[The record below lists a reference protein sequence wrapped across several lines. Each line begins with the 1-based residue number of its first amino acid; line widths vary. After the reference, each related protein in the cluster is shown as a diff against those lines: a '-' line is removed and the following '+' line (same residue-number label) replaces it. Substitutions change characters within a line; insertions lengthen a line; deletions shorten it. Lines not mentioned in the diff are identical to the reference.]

1 VRQEVCAV
9 DGAGPLSGCTVVVT
23 AQPGATDLVDTLTW
37 RGATVLHAPTM
48 QLQPV
53 LDEEAL
59 VDTTKRVLANP
70 PDDVLVTTA
79 SGFRSW
85 LRAAGAAGL
94 AGDLL
99 TTLDE
104 ARLAARGPKARA
116 AVRAC
121 GLVPVRTAPAGHAT
135 APGISPVPGT
145 SSDTTAG
152 LVRWLVAQG
161 VAGRKVVVQLPA
173 RPDHGPL
180 EVLRAAGASVRGI
193 EVNRCGPA
201 PDPAAVDRAIGQ
213 ICAGVA
219 DAVVHTSAAGA
230 QALLDAAALSDRLPR
245 LLVAL
250 RGPRLLNA
258 CVGPAAAAPL
268 RAVGLD
274 PLLPERPRLGAL
286 VRAVVERLAHDRAPS
301 LDTAFGPL
309 VLRGGGVT
317 LDGVAV
323 PLGPGPRA
331 VLASL
336 MAARGEVVSRPEL
349 LAALPGAEDAHTV
362 EVTVNRL
369 RRALG
374 RPELVRTVVRRGYRL
389 ALPEPS
395 A

>member
-1 VRQEVCAV
+1 MVV
-9 DGAGPLSGCTVVVT
+9 GPGPLSGCTVVVT
-23 AQPGATDLVDTLTW
+23 AYGAPRLVETLAW
-37 RGATVLHAPTM
+37 RGATVLQAPTV
-48 QLQPV
+48 QLMPV

-59 VDTTKRVLANP
+59 VDSTKRVLANP
-70 PDDVLVTTA
+70 PDDVLVSTA

-85 LRAAGAAGL
+85 LRTAGAAGL

-99 TTLDE
+99 ATLDQ
-104 ARLAARGPKARA
+104 ARLVVRGPKAVR
-116 AVRAC
+116 AVRAV
-121 GLVPVRTAPAGHAT
+121 GLVPAVAADTSTA
-135 APGISPVPGT
+135 
-145 SSDTTAG
+145 
-152 LVRWLVAQG
+152 LVARLVADG
-161 VAGRKVVVQLPA
+161 VNGRKVVVQLPP
-173 RPDHGPL
+173 RPDHAPL
-180 EVLRAAGASVRGI
+180 DELRAAGASVRGI
-193 EVNRCGPA
+193 EVNRFGPA
-201 PDPAAVDRAIGQ
+201 SDPAAVDRAVGQ
-213 ICAGVA
+213 ICSGVV
-219 DAVVHTSAAGA
+219 DAVLHTSAAGA
-230 QALLDAAALSDRLPR
+230 QGLLDAAALSDRQPR
-245 LLVAL
+245 LLLAL

-258 CVGPAAAAPL
+258 CVGPAAAVPL

-274 PLLPERPRLGAL
+274 PLLPDRPRLGAL

-301 LDTAFGPL
+301 VETAYGPL

-389 ALPEPS
+389 ALPD
-395 A
+395 